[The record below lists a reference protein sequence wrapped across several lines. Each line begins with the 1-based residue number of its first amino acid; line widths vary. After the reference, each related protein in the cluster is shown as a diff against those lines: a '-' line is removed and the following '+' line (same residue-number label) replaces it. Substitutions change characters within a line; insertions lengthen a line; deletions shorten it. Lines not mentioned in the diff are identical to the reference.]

1 MPGIQYPVPHL
12 PMLGKGSLL
21 LDVFDASGNLT
32 GYQHL
37 GNCTKV
43 EQEIKDDKD
52 ELYQSIN
59 ATPSLIATAVK
70 KRAVTLTIT
79 GTDFS
84 SDHMALAFMS
94 AGKTS
99 LVISAVPVSGEALAS
114 A

>member
-1 MPGIQYPVPHL
+1 MGAIQYPVPHL

-21 LDVFDASGNLT
+21 VDVFDALGALT
-32 GYQHL
+32 GYRHL

-43 EQEIKDDKD
+43 EQDIKDDKD

-59 ATPSLIATAVK
+59 STPSLIATAVK
-70 KRAVTLTIT
+70 KRQVMVTIT

-94 AGKTS
+94 AGKTT
-99 LVISAVPVSGEALAS
+99 LATGS
-114 A
+114 TP